1 MAKRKSRTEKTVYD
15 REQKIEDIQRIKNIL
30 NRGTKKDKK
39 KNPYLKP
46 DGSLDL
52 IDKFVGID
60 YMPYEKKIKKSKKI
74 RWWL

>member
-15 REQKIEDIQRIKNIL
+15 REQKIEDIQRIKNTL
-30 NRGTKKDKK
+30 NRRTKKDKK

-60 YMPYEKKIKKSKKI
+60 YMPYEKKFK
-74 RWWL
+74 RRQCAL